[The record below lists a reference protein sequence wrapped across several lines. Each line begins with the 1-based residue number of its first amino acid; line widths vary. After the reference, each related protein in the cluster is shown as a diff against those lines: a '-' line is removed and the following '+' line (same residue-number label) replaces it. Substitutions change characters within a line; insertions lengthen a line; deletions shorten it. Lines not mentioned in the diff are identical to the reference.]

1 MKLWVEELRNLEL
14 QACGP
19 WSIVVYDNQN
29 KQLSRLL
36 PKKVIGV
43 RMLVKSATPSI

>member
-19 WSIVVYDNQN
+19 WSIVVNEF
-29 KQLSRLL
+29 R
-36 PKKVIGV
+36 
-43 RMLVKSATPSI
+43 